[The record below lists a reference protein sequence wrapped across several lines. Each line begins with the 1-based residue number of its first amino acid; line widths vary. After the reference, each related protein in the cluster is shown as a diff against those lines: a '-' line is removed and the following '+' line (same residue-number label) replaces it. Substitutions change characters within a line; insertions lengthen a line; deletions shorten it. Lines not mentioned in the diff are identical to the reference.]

1 MGYGVHLDTILSLL
15 VFLPFSQF
23 AHVLYTLAMAHGR
36 LTPQRRL
43 S

>member
-1 MGYGVHLDTILSLL
+1 MSYGVHLDTILSLL

-23 AHVLYTLAMAHGR
+23 AHVLYTLAMAYGPLTPHGR
-36 LTPQRRL
+36 L